1 MGGGVMPI
9 PQTARRLR
17 QAETPARIAP
27 KIPKDKREKRSGIVT
42 LITDFG
48 LQAEYAGALK
58 GSILSA
64 NPRCQV
70 VDVTHQIPPLDIR
83 RAAFVLKNSYPYF
96 PEGTVHLVVV
106 DPGVG
111 TGRRPL
117 VLRKNRHFFVG
128 PDNGVF
134 SGVLTAP
141 GKVEGRAVTQEAF
154 FRKPVS
160 ATFHGRDVFGPA
172 AGHLSAGVPPRLFGP
187 PVSDFTR
194 AEETLPERK
203 GNRLTGRI
211 LWADPFGN
219 LLTNISREEY
229 GRVLAEREWRI
240 SGRGWRIERL
250 AKTYGE
256 GRPGEPLALFGS
268 SGNLELAVNQ
278 GPAAERLGMKAGDPL
293 VISLKEKEGSRRNKN
308 RKKSDAGF

>member
-134 SGVLTAP
+134 TGVLTAP

-187 PVSDFTR
+187 PVADFTR

-219 LLTNISREEY
+219 LLTNIDAALVAPIANPVVRAGGHEVPV
-229 GRVLAEREWRI
+229 RR
-240 SGRGWRIERL
+240 
-250 AKTYGE
+250 TYSDV
-256 GRPGEPLALFGS
+256 RPGEYLALVNSFGV
-268 SGNLELAVNQ
+268 LEIARAEQSASQ
-278 GPAAERLGMKAGDPL
+278 GLGLDRGAP
-293 VISLKEKEGSRRNKN
+293 VVVVSRR
-308 RKKSDAGF
+308 GV